1 MRNIGKRGVAVVLAA
16 LAFLLTSGL
25 VAAAGAEGVVNIN
38 NASAEQLAYLPR
50 IGPAVASR
58 IVEFREQNGPFK
70 EATDLL
76 LVRGI
81 GDRTFELIQPYV
93 TLTGETSL
101 GEKVSVESEEDTSG
115 RR

>member
-1 MRNIGKRGVAVVLAA
+1 MRNIGKREVGAVLAV
-16 LAFLLTSGL
+16 LAVLLSAEL
-25 VAAAGAEGVVNIN
+25 AAAAGAEGVVNIN
-38 NASAEQLAYLPR
+38 KASAEQLAFLPR

-81 GDRTFELIQPYV
+81 GDKTFELVEPYV

-101 GEKVSVESEEDTSG
+101 SEKVGAESGEDTSG